1 MVQGNH
7 ITPGGRTAAFDGLC
21 CELRGLGMEV
31 TLGQIVDDFSVPQD
45 QEAQEHDKNGTTTKS
60 LEEEFQVS
68 HVYNLENADGTR
80 TLEIPA
86 GDYVPVSK
94 PQAPPIITSIT
105 SGKAGGKPRIEMSQ
119 EPLFDDIDDSNKTP
133 SFIEAFITDAIN
145 NKDQD
150 TQEALEDIH
159 PDDRQEKPQAPLKL
173 SDALLDMSFDSLP
186 SQLSNLNSLAE
197 ALEIVSQESKDETQQ
212 ARQQADQHKPESSS
226 QEDPS

>member
-1 MVQGNH
+1 
-7 ITPGGRTAAFDGLC
+7 
-21 CELRGLGMEV
+21 
-31 TLGQIVDDFSVPQD
+31 
-45 QEAQEHDKNGTTTKS
+45 
-60 LEEEFQVS
+60 
-68 HVYNLENADGTR
+68 
-80 TLEIPA
+80 
-86 GDYVPVSK
+86 
-94 PQAPPIITSIT
+94 
-105 SGKAGGKPRIEMSQ
+105 MSQ